1 MKRGF
6 WHRWLQRKGV
16 GYALVLILALLTLW
30 FPLYTISS
38 SVSAGSISQQ
48 MEWHFL
54 LGDSLQ
60 NSTRC
65 SGPIRCTNAS
75 MTQSYTAGRMAH
87 VGSLMQVSAALWI
100 VGVAALGVA
109 IAIDILAAASGTT
122 SRRSR
127 HWLPGLVAIVGL
139 LAPLALSLLF
149 LPRDV
154 NADRLAFPNS
164 GSGPGPWASFT
175 GSVQSGGVGLQWG
188 PGLGW
193 FLLLAAG
200 TGLILVVLWSWYD
213 QGLPPQEPLE
223 SPEE

>member
-1 MKRGF
+1 MRGY
-6 WHRWLQRKGV
+6 WSRWLRGKGPW
-16 GYALVLILALLTLW
+16 YALALVLAMLALW

-48 MEWHFL
+48 MEWHFM
-54 LGDSLQ
+54 LGSSFQ

-65 SGPIRCTNAS
+65 SGPIRCTNTS
-75 MTQSYTAGRMAH
+75 VTQPYDAGRMPH
-87 VGSLMQVSAALWI
+87 VGSLMQVSGTLWI
-100 VGVAALGVA
+100 VGVVALGMAVVL
-109 IAIDILAAASGTT
+109 DLFWAASN
-122 SRRSR
+122 SAPSR
-127 HWLPGLVAIVGL
+127 HPRGWVPGLVAVVAL
-139 LAPLALSLLF
+139 WAPLLLSFLF

-175 GSVQSGGVGLQWG
+175 GASQSGASGLQWG

-200 TGLILVVLWSWYD
+200 TVLILGMLWSWYD
-213 QGLPPQEPLE
+213 LRPDTKEPPG
-223 SPEE
+223 SPEG